1 MKEQDTR
8 FGGRIILSSETREKI
23 LHRCK
28 ILRYL
33 GDGSICCNYYQ
44 ETDEELI
51 KHYGWV
57 LDDRGDDLDKDIDNL
72 EIGLV
77 KQKEYKE

>member
-1 MKEQDTR
+1 MKEQETR

-23 LHRCK
+23 LHRCE
-28 ILRYL
+28 ILKYL
-33 GDGSICCNYYQ
+33 GDDSICYGYWQ

-57 LDDRGDDLDKDIDNL
+57 LDKEHNDIDNY
-72 EIGLV
+72 I
-77 KQKEYKE
+77 KTWNQI